1 MRYPSKFFCENRCY
15 RRSRVTAI
23 RYVPLTVLLQFGN
36 TVAEKRF
43 DEFPPGLVEYRD
55 DPVATPVVQFDCRV
69 IPAFDTTEA

>member
-1 MRYPSKFFCENRCY
+1 
-15 RRSRVTAI
+15 
-23 RYVPLTVLLQFGN
+23 VPLTVLLQFGN